1 MVEGRW
7 LGPYKLVEVTARGE
21 LLAQYRAYDTQCD
34 RPVLIKLV
42 HSHVQDDAD
51 LINRVSQRAQALLDL
66 HHPNIV
72 SIRDA
77 RFEPDAVYFVTDIPE
92 GESLEQHLAHRGPLE
107 VDDALSIISQVAA
120 ALDYAHEQGTFHH
133 DIRPANIILQDGTA
147 LLTDF
152 FILEALGAT
161 PAYAAPE
168 QLDETSAGTPGSRSD
183 AYALGV
189 VVYEMLAG
197 RPPFEGSAAE
207 VALAHLTQRPL
218 SPRLHNPDLFPSLD
232 AILLKAL
239 SKQPQS
245 RYQSAGS
252 LATAL
257 REAVQAAQTRRM
269 ADDGVFG
276 DSRANADE
284 TSYNALTSIT
294 AGGVPLWVWIGLGI
308 LLIVVV
314 SSAILLA
321 TN

>member
-1 MVEGRW
+1 M
-7 LGPYKLVEVTARGE
+7 
-21 LLAQYRAYDTQCD
+21 
-34 RPVLIKLV
+34 
-42 HSHVQDDAD
+42 QDDAD
-51 LINRVSQRAQALLDL
+51 LINRASQRAQALLDL

-92 GESLEQHLAHRGPLE
+92 GESLEQRLAQHGPLE

-152 FILEALGAT
+152 FMLEALGAT

-197 RPPFEGSAAE
+197 KPPFEGSAAE

-252 LATAL
+252 LANAL

-269 ADDGVFG
+269 ADEGVFG
-276 DSRANADE
+276 NSRTNADE

-294 AGGVPLWVWIGLGI
+294 AGGVPLWIWIGLGI
-308 LLIVVV
+308 LLTVVV

>member
-21 LLAQYRAYDTQCD
+21 LLAHYRAYDTQRD

-42 HSHVQDDAD
+42 HSHMQDDAD
-51 LINRVSQRAQALLDL
+51 LINRASQRAQALLDL

-92 GESLEQHLAHRGPLE
+92 GESLEQRLAQHGPLE

-152 FILEALGAT
+152 FMLEALGAT

-197 RPPFEGSAAE
+197 KPPFEGSAAE

-252 LATAL
+252 LANAL

-269 ADDGVFG
+269 ADEGVFG
-276 DSRANADE
+276 NSRTNADE

-294 AGGVPLWVWIGLGI
+294 AGGVPLWIWIGLGI
-308 LLIVVV
+308 LLTVVV